1 MRLRDWKNK
10 ALAFRVF
17 EAVPFTD
24 ALVYAAQ
31 RYLTGSSQRDL
42 SGKDSKYVE
51 IYERHLKAFREH
63 RDISNA
69 SYYEFGAGADLAANL
84 YFYACGIGDQHLV
97 DLYHIATEKQ
107 VLRMAGELR
116 KRPPSASTRAIPD
129 GDNLSEIL
137 AKLSIRYDAPTD
149 ARSVQRPDKS
159 VDIVSS
165 IFTLEHIPLQVI
177 EGIMA
182 ECRRMIADDG
192 VAVMTIDYADHYAG
206 FDRTINVYNF
216 LRYNSSQWAKFN
228 PSRHFQSRARHS
240 QYREIFKRSGFQVTH
255 EHLQYPDQWESLLA
269 EIPLAREFQ
278 GFDPKDLGVEKA
290 TFVLIPT

>member
-31 RYLTGSSQRDL
+31 QYLTGTSRRDL
-42 SGKDSKYVE
+42 GGKDRKYID
-51 IYERHLKAFREH
+51 IYERHLKAFRDH
-63 RDISNA
+63 RDIDGA
-69 SYYEFGAGADLAANL
+69 TYYEFGAGADLAANL
-84 YFYACGIGDQHLV
+84 YFYACGIDDQHLV

-107 VLRMAGELR
+107 VLRMAAELR
-116 KRPPSASTRAIPD
+116 KHPPSASMRPIPN
-129 GDNLSEIL
+129 GDSLPEFL

-149 ARSVQRPDKS
+149 ARSVKRPDKS

-192 VAVMTIDYADHYAG
+192 IAVMTIDYADHYAG

-216 LRYNSSQWAKFN
+216 LRYSSVEWARFN

-240 QYREIFKRSGFQVTH
+240 QYREIFERSGFRVTH
-255 EHLQYPDQWESLLA
+255 EHLQYPEQWETLLA
-269 EIPLAREFQ
+269 EIPLAKEFRS
-278 GFDPKDLGVEKA
+278 FDPKDLGVEKA
-290 TFVLIPT
+290 TFVLLPT